1 MSKRAWSWILSGL
14 GLASAPAM
22 GGGRTVV
29 AYPPYFYDLAAIRL
43 EVRIDGVVAGKLE
56 GKVTDSGPEPTI
68 RLTLADG
75 FHRYAVNG
83 EATLAGGRRMAV
95 EGQGF
100 IAQTEYL
107 SGRLERKEAQ
117 KDPLAALEA
126 LLQELR
132 AMPGAPALPRLEK
145 GPRGALM
152 PALAAQAK
160 AHGLSLPATCAAV
173 LERFGPFVY
182 VSLGD
187 EGEEPRAALYP
198 PDRLRSVPEWRR
210 EVRRAPLE
218 AGDTPKA
225 RKRMAEIAGDFVLG
239 HTFDTVWTLRAGSHP
254 RCPDGTASLSGEFL
268 YENDPAEDLWN
279 EGTDSHEGYFGDR
292 EPRCG
297 DRTQLLIDNYL
308 AAFVDG
314 FEDVVALSREGAIRL
329 RHDPSESTPDRL
341 VVTFGD

>member
-1 MSKRAWSWILSGL
+1 MVKRTLSWILGGL

-22 GGGRTVV
+22 AGGRAVV
-29 AYPPYFYDLAAIRL
+29 VYPPYFENLTAIRL
-43 EVRIDGVVAGKLE
+43 EIQIDGAVAGKLE
-56 GKVTDSGPEPTI
+56 GKVTASGPEPTI

-75 FHRYAVNG
+75 FHRYAVTG

-107 SGRLERKEAQ
+107 AGRLERKEAQ
-117 KDPLAALEA
+117 KEPLAALEA

-132 AMPGAPALPRLEK
+132 AMPGAPALPRLER
-145 GPRGALM
+145 GPRAGTAA
-152 PALAAQAK
+152 ALAQQAK
-160 AHGLSLPATCAAV
+160 ARGLSLPATCAAV

-210 EVRRAPLE
+210 EVRRAPVE

-225 RKRMAEIAGDFVLG
+225 RKRMAELANDFVLG
-239 HTFDTVWTLRAGSHP
+239 HAFDTVWTLRAGSHP

-268 YENDPAEDLWN
+268 YENDPAEDLWS
-279 EGTDSHEGYFGDR
+279 EGTDSHESYFGDR
-292 EPRCG
+292 EPRCD
-297 DRTQLLIDNYL
+297 DRTQLLVDNFL

-329 RHDPSESTPDRL
+329 QHDPSETTPDRL
-341 VVTFGD
+341 AVTFGD

>member
-1 MSKRAWSWILSGL
+1 MLKRTWSWILGGL
-14 GLASAPAM
+14 VLVVAPAKA
-22 GGGRTVV
+22 GSRTVV
-29 AYPPYFYDLAAIRL
+29 VYPPYFYDLTALRL
-43 EVRIDGVVAGKLE
+43 EVRIDGVVAGTLQ
-56 GKVTDSGPEPTI
+56 GKVSDSGPEPTI

-75 FHRYAVNG
+75 FHRYAVTG

-100 IAQTEYL
+100 LAQTEYL
-107 SGRLERKEAQ
+107 AGRLERKEAQ

-132 AMPGAPALPRLEK
+132 AMPGAPALPRLER
-145 GPRGALM
+145 GPRAGTAA
-152 PALAAQAK
+152 ALAQQAK

-187 EGEEPRAALYP
+187 EGEEPRAALYS
-198 PDRLRSVPEWRR
+198 PDRLRSVPDWRR

-225 RKRMAEIAGDFVLG
+225 RKRMAELASDFVLG
-239 HTFDTVWTLRAGSHP
+239 HAFDTVWTLRGGTHP
-254 RCPDGTASLSGEFL
+254 RCPDGTVSLSGEFL

-279 EGTDSHEGYFGDR
+279 EGTDSHESYFGDR

-314 FEDVVALSREGAIRL
+314 FEDVVGLSREGEIRL
-329 RHDPSESTPDRL
+329 QQDPSETTPDRL
-341 VVTFGD
+341 AVTFGD